1 VLCCASG
8 ESPNGSRSCRCK
20 FRTFSLKRSM
30 GALPYSLLLFTVL
43 ACGCSAALT
52 TRDLATA
59 GDHLIV
65 FDPITGLEWLALGRT
80 YRMEATQVVCLLS
93 PTPQPT
99 HHPAHACETVPANR
113 GSWSVMVSS
122 STSS

>member
-1 VLCCASG
+1 
-8 ESPNGSRSCRCK
+8 
-20 FRTFSLKRSM
+20 M
-30 GALPYSLLLFTVL
+30 GGLPLSLLLFTVL
-43 ACGCSAALT
+43 ACGSSAALT

-80 YRMEATQVVCLLS
+80 YRMEATQVVCLLP

-99 HHPAHACETVPANR
+99 HHPAHACHGEGIVVP
-113 GSWSVMVSS
+113 S
-122 STSS
+122 